1 MKTKHFWFN
10 KIFPTHTP
18 LYQIHITNH
27 YHTLYQESVIS
38 TALCGQSDISDL
50 WGSGQLKDNIWAGSA
65 ELLVCFKNFS
75 QCNNIGFTQAFHS
88 KEEFQEDAANWKW
101 RSVLIWR
108 RVLLW
113 KDGGDYIGVC
123 ISTSQLPWFTQLLR
137 LTSIKRWRLWGFSA
151 NDIRGDFEAREEQFL
166 QPLQPKRGEE
176 WRSVFQ
182 EQQVKTT
189 SRWDRIWFH
198 MVPPIPKC
206 KRHRWFSLDF
216 FQS

>member
-1 MKTKHFWFN
+1 MDSKHFWFN
-10 KIFPTHTP
+10 NILPTHTP

-65 ELLVCFKNFS
+65 ELLVSFKNFS
-75 QCNNIGFTQAFHS
+75 HCIVATLGSHTHWYQSRGNFHS

-123 ISTSQLPWFTQLLR
+123 ISTSQPPWFTQLLR
-137 LTSIKRWRLWGFSA
+137 LTSIKRWRLWSFTA
-151 NDIRGDFEAREEQFL
+151 NDIRGDFEAREKQFL
-166 QPLQPKRGEE
+166 QPLQP
-176 WRSVFQ
+176 
-182 EQQVKTT
+182 
-189 SRWDRIWFH
+189 
-198 MVPPIPKC
+198 
-206 KRHRWFSLDF
+206 
-216 FQS
+216 